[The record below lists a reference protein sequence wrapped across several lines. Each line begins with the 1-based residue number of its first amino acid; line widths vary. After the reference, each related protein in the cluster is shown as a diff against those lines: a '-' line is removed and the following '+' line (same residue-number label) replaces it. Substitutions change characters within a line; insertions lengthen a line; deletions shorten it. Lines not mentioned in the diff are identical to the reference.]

1 MKYLLMAMLALS
13 GLSTAQAQQDFSPE
27 PQPFYISSVNSA
39 FGVQGKF
46 EGEYRVYPD
55 RIKLKVTKAEILVSR
70 NCPYQG
76 RRQISA
82 LRFDLAKRLENK
94 KWNSIKG
101 GQDFFL
107 NEVMNPGDKI
117 TFHDLYFDIRFDAL
131 TDLSQHWL
139 MVQIED
145 TALDVPEERLRKGYA
160 FAHSSCNLFSHKA
173 VEAKIRE
180 KTN

>member
-1 MKYLLMAMLALS
+1 MKFLLMAMLALS
-13 GLSTAQAQQDFSPE
+13 FLSSAQAQQDLSPE
-27 PQPFYISSVNSA
+27 AQPFYISSVNSA

-55 RIKLKVTKAEILVSR
+55 RIKLKVTKAEILVSGD
-70 NCPYQG
+70 CPYQG
-76 RRQISA
+76 RRRISG

-94 KWNSIKG
+94 KWSTIKG

-107 NEVMNPGDKI
+107 NEVMNPGDKV
-117 TFHDLYFDIRFDAL
+117 TFHDLYFDIRFDTF
-131 TDLSQHWL
+131 TDLSKHWL

-145 TALDVPEERLRKGYA
+145 IALDVPEERLQKGYA
-160 FAHSSCNLFSHKA
+160 FAHSSCNIFTHKA
-173 VEAKIRE
+173 VEAKMRE